1 MSANHFPRTGT
12 RRECGPVGT
21 KLAALE
27 VLALIGLIIFS
38 LACAGV
44 SAGKPGSN
52 ASVSVSISPT
62 TSTVVS
68 SGTVQ
73 FSAAVANSS
82 NTSVTWSASAGTIDS
97 AGLYTA
103 PAVKA
108 NTNTT
113 VTATSVADS
122 SQSATAAMVVTPVG
136 AITIDTVYI
145 PDAVSGTPYN
155 TDLTAIGGTPPYQ
168 WSMSSGSLP
177 TGLQLSASGSISGTT
192 STLGQ
197 FTFTAMVT
205 DSSLPATDCNA
216 VIHSKR

>member
-27 VLALIGLIIFS
+27 VLALVGLTIFL

-97 AGLYTA
+97 TGLYTA

-122 SQSATAAMVVTPVG
+122 SQSATAAIVVTPVG

-205 DSSLPATDCNA
+205 DSSLPGTDCNA